1 MKHLEKYAPI
11 IAAVAML
18 YAIGNGGW
26 SLFDSF
32 KSGERKLKEDLAITE
47 YVEGAIQKAI
57 DERMPNQTGYVFGP
71 TSKPEVKKN
80 GSNP

>member
-18 YAIGNGGW
+18 YVIGNGGW
-26 SLFDSF
+26 SLFDLL
-32 KSGERKLKEDLAITE
+32 KSGERKLREELAITG
-47 YVEGAIQKAI
+47 YVENAIQKAI

>member
-18 YAIGNGGW
+18 YAIGNGGL
-26 SLFDSF
+26 SLFDSL
-32 KSGERKLKEDLAITE
+32 KSGERKLREEITFTE
-47 YVEGAIQKAI
+47 YVDGAIQKAI
-57 DERMPNQTGYVFGP
+57 DERMPEQTGYVFGP